1 MNKVSVDR
9 ELIKSVLREISKN
22 EYKHFKPVEIM
33 QFSPEKEHVL
43 SWFEERENNTKA
55 CTLCFGK
62 SCRVEFIPSDD
73 FLPCPYGE
81 SEIIDITKNDRI
93 GYVFKMTK
101 FLTEIQQVLEI
112 NGEIERLDPFYVIG
126 EKKVDKDNW
135 LITFSLA
142 KHLEKSLGSA
152 LEINFKRPS
161 LFTLLIL
168 DEIPKYV
175 VERQELLRQ
184 LGIFYIT
191 WDKLEIN
198 TIKSTYD
205 TYSDELQVRKALITI
220 EDQVP
225 LEKVSVSKLWKYATA
240 GNKGDQFEDSVLQII
255 QKVFYNVIP
264 FGSLYKGV
272 SIPDGLIMQKQENIT
287 STLFYDCKSFKGE
300 EFRHKAATP
309 MQVNYYQDFLEAFYN
324 QGYQDCGFII
334 FSSEYP
340 EDVKRQITGSAQWRY
355 VQEKNKIYFINVT
368 GLERLNLL
376 LTEFPFNNS
385 FDSKSFFCLL
395 FEQKLS
401 YIIAE
406 DLKEIY
412 TKLFITEPQ
421 NNFFFISPEQIE
433 VALIIS
439 MLEKVSEHYGD
450 EGIRKHLKL
459 TIKKAQHTNK
469 IRERIRTPQN
479 SRFIE
484 KMISILEGKEEM
496 ELHPLSMLIFL
507 NHQEDEM
514 YMHFGENKYEEFLDH
529 YQIKL
534 H

>member
-1 MNKVSVDR
+1 MNEVSIDR
-9 ELIKSVLREISKN
+9 EIIRHVLRDVSKN
-22 EYKHFKPVEIM
+22 EYKRFKQEEIN
-33 QFSPEKEHVL
+33 QLSSKNEQVL
-43 SWFEERENNTKA
+43 NWFEERELNIKT

-81 SEIIDITKNDRI
+81 SEIIDITRSDRL
-93 GYVFKMTK
+93 GYVFKMEY
-101 FLTEIQQVLEI
+101 FLNQIQRLL
-112 NGEIERLDPFYVIG
+112 GTGGDIERLGPFYILG
-126 EKKVDKDNW
+126 EERFDNDNW
-135 LITFSLA
+135 LITFSFA
-142 KHLEKSLGSA
+142 KYLEKSLGSV
-152 LEINFKRPS
+152 LEVNFKRPS

-175 VERQELLRQ
+175 TEHQELMRQ
-184 LGIFYIT
+184 LGIFCTT
-191 WDKLEIN
+191 WEKLDRE
-198 TIKSTYD
+198 TIKTKYD
-205 TYSDELQVRKALITI
+205 IYREELQVRKALISI
-220 EDQVP
+220 EEQVP
-225 LEKVSVSKLWKYATA
+225 IEKINASELWRYATA

-255 QKVFYNVIP
+255 QKIFYNVIP

-272 SIPDGLIMQKQENIT
+272 SIPDGLIMQKQESST

-300 EFRHKAATP
+300 EFKHKAATP

-324 QGYQDCGFII
+324 HGYQDCGFII

-355 VQEKNKIYFINVT
+355 VQEKSKVFFINVS
-368 GLERLNLL
+368 GLERVNYLL
-376 LTEFPFNNS
+376 KEFPFNNN
-385 FDSKSFFCLL
+385 FDSKSFFNLL
-395 FEQKLS
+395 FKQNLS
-401 YIIAE
+401 YIFAE

-412 TKLFITEPQ
+412 SKLFITEPQ

-433 VALIIS
+433 VALTIS

-469 IRERIRTPQN
+469 VRERIRMPQN

-484 KMISILEGKEEM
+484 KMISILEEKENVQ
-496 ELHPLSMLIFL
+496 LHPLSVLIFL

-514 YMHFGENKYEEFLDH
+514 CNHFGIDKYDELLDV
-529 YQIKL
+529 YLSKL
-534 H
+534 